1 MGTFI
6 TLDPLAELVI
16 VDVAVTPIRESK
28 NQMDIALSG
37 VTPANN
43 VTGPVTGGRMNPA
56 YRIPPVEAGIVKLA
70 EYVLN
75 TFDAVPAKLA
85 VGKYEAVRADG
96 SAKDVSNS

>member
-6 TLDPLAELVI
+6 TLDPLAELAI

-28 NQMDIALSG
+28 NQIDIALSG

-56 YRIPPVEAGIVKLA
+56 YRIPPDEAGIVKLA

-75 TFDAVPAKLA
+75 TFTAVPLKLEL
-85 VGKYEAVRADG
+85 G
-96 SAKDVSNS
+96 